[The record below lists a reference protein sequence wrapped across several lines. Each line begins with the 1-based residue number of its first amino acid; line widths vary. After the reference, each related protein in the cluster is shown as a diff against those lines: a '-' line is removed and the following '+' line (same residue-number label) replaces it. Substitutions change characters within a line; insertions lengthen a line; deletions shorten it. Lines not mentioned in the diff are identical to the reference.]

1 MNVRSL
7 DKNDACC
14 VAKVE
19 KRRQGWT
26 DYDDDDD
33 DDGDDDDDDDDTSLL
48 NSLVSMRSRVYAR
61 ISDVA
66 FNTPARQIG
75 IDCGA

>member
-7 DKNDACC
+7 DKNDARC

-33 DDGDDDDDDDDTSLL
+33 DDGDDDDDTSLS
-48 NSLVSMRSRVYAR
+48 NFLVSSRSRVYAR

>member
-7 DKNDACC
+7 NKNDARC

-26 DYDDDDD
+26 DYDDDG
-33 DDGDDDDDDDDTSLL
+33 DGDDDDDDTSLS